1 MDEKE
6 IFRIISGQEFG
17 ELKRRFVAAADN
29 EIIEAEFCIYGEIE
43 YQLHV
48 QNSLPCGPSGK
59 VLAKWM

>member
-1 MDEKE
+1 MDEEE

-29 EIIEAEFCIYGEIE
+29 EICEAEFCVYREIE
-43 YQLHV
+43 DKLHR

-59 VLAKWM
+59 ILAK